1 MSTKP
6 TEISQSARLASE
18 LLGARLEP
26 EPAPT
31 KRKYT
36 VTDKETRGQH
46 LKPHQWKQG
55 QSGNPKGRPV
65 KNLSLVSLVKEH
77 LESHPEDAKAVAIA
91 LISMAKGQDM
101 RAIAELL
108 DRVDGKV
115 AETHRIEGEL
125 PVTIQFVPA
134 SQLLARNA
142 DSAERLSDGNLE
154 ALEGEYR
161 EIPEEEGE

>member
-1 MSTKP
+1 MSTKLP
-6 TEISQSARLASE
+6 DITQSARLNAE

-26 EPAPT
+26 EPAPK

-46 LKPHQWKQG
+46 LKEHQWKQG

-77 LESHPEDAKAVAIA
+77 LESHPEDAKSVAIA

-108 DRVDGKV
+108 DRIDGKV

-125 PVTIQFVPA
+125 PVIIQFVPA
-134 SQLLARNA
+134 RELLTR
-142 DSAERLSDGNLE
+142 ERGE
-154 ALEGEYR
+154 IVEGEVR
-161 EIPEEEGE
+161 ELEEGE